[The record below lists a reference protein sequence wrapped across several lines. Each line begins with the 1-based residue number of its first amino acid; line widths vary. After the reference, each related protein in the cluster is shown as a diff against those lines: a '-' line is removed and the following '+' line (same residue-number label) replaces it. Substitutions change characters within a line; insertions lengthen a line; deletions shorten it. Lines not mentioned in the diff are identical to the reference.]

1 MVFTSKLQMIKTKNP
16 NDQYKN
22 LQNILWKTII
32 TYKDINLLDCLE
44 KKEAHLDPSPKIGN
58 MYENV
63 WLWSKDIKP
72 LSLNEKW
79 FLGL

>member
-1 MVFTSKLQMIKTKNP
+1 MVFTSKLQMIKNKNP

-22 LQNILWKTII
+22 LQNTLWKKII
-32 TYKDINLLDCLE
+32 TYKDINLLDCLR

-58 MYENV
+58 MCENV
-63 WLWSKDIKP
+63 WLLSKVNIL
-72 LSLNEKW
+72 LSLKEKW